1 MMSPSDR
8 ATTPIVLHPANDV
21 AVVCQDT
28 PAGTELRA
36 AEVTISAT
44 AEIPSG
50 QKAALRAISA
60 GEAIHKCGQVI
71 EQPFFMLL
79 NVAVGGNLGG
89 PIFADSVFP
98 ARMLVDYIRICQPE
112 AA

>member
-28 PAGTELRA
+28 
-36 AEVTISAT
+36 
-44 AEIPSG
+44 
-50 QKAALRAISA
+50 
-60 GEAIHKCGQVI
+60 
-71 EQPFFMLL
+71 
-79 NVAVGGNLGG
+79 GGSV
-89 PIFADSVFP
+89 FADTVFP
-98 ARMLVDYIRICQPE
+98 ARMLVDYIRIYQPE